1 MLRSLRIENFAL
13 IDRLH
18 LEFNS
23 GLNVLTGET
32 GAGKSIILDAID
44 ALLGGKTSGRAVR
57 TGEER
62 AFLEGNF
69 RLTDTLKEWCSA
81 EKIDLTDD
89 ETLVCIREIASSGG
103 ARNKSRINGTPVNKQ
118 QLESLRDRLVE
129 ITAQGQTVQIGQPGV
144 QRDWLDSFGGAKLL
158 KQKETVAEKFSQYQ
172 AADKLLQ
179 QRRQSEAQRLQQLD
193 LFEYQLKEL
202 NAAGLT
208 EGDELEQLDNE
219 RNRLSHSVE
228 LQNQSYQLYQLLYQN
243 ETGEFKACADL
254 LGQAESL
261 LIDMVNV
268 DTNIQP
274 ILDAVADALA
284 QVEQAGRDINF
295 YGEGIEADP
304 TRLQEVQERITALK
318 AICRKYGPSLGDAI
332 EMRDNLQ
339 AELEILTGGG
349 QSLEDLEFIAQECK
363 AALVEACTTLT
374 KRRQQSAEKL
384 ETQLVKE
391 LKPLAMEK
399 VQFQVGITHIAPTP
413 SGSDRIT
420 YLISPNPGEPLQPLT
435 EIASGGEMSR
445 FLLALQSCFSQV
457 DSAGTLIFDE
467 IDAGVSGRVAG
478 AIAQKLY
485 QLSEHHQV
493 LCVTHQPIVAA
504 MADQHY
510 RVSKEII
517 DPNANTNPNGKA
529 SSKKTKPVDE
539 STLRTVVRI
548 HPLDLEERKVELA
561 QIASGEVVTGEAE
574 GAKVAIDFA
583 ESLLQQA
590 AHIRSGQT
598 LDLPEAEPKA
608 RSPKTTRQ
616 TTRQSKKI
624 KN

>member
-13 IDRLH
+13 IDRLE
-18 LEFNS
+18 LDFNA

-57 TGEER
+57 TGESR
-62 AFLEGNF
+62 AFLEGCF
-69 RLTDTLKEWCSA
+69 VLTDSLRAWCQI
-81 EKIDLTDD
+81 EGIELTQADC
-89 ETLVCIREIASSGG
+89 LICSREIAPAGG

-144 QRDWLDSFGGAKLL
+144 QRDWLDSFGGATVLH
-158 KQKETVAEKFSQYQ
+158 QRETVAEKFARYQ
-172 AADKLLQ
+172 IADRLLQ

-193 LFEYQLKEL
+193 LFEFQLKEL
-202 NAAGLT
+202 NIADLT
-208 EGDELEQLDNE
+208 EPDELEQLENE
-219 RNRLSHSVE
+219 RNRLSHSVD
-228 LQNQSYQLYQLLYQN
+228 LQKQSYQIYQMLYQN
-243 ETGEFKACADL
+243 ETGESLACADL

-261 LIDMVNV
+261 LMDMVNIDSQV
-268 DTNIQP
+268 QP
-274 ILDAVADALA
+274 ILDAISEALT

-295 YGEGIEADP
+295 YGGNIEADP
-304 TRLQEVQERITALK
+304 VRLQEVQERITALK
-318 AICRKYGPSLGDAI
+318 VICRKYGPTLADAI
-332 EMRDNLQ
+332 ELRDNLL
-339 AELEILTGGG
+339 AEMEALTGGG
-349 QSLEDLEFIAQECK
+349 QSLEDLEVAAQQCK
-363 AALVEACTTLT
+363 TELVEACTQLT
-374 KRRQQSAEKL
+374 KLRQQAADQL
-384 ETQLVKE
+384 ETQLVNE

-399 VQFQVGITHIAPTP
+399 VQFQVGMTHIAPTP
-413 SGSDRIT
+413 AGSDRIT

-445 FLLALQSCFSQV
+445 FLLALQACFSQV
-457 DSAGTLIFDE
+457 DSAGTLVFDE

-478 AIAQKLY
+478 AIAQKLH

-510 RVSKEII
+510 RVNKEVI
-517 DPNANTNPNGKA
+517 NPNNPDA
-529 SSKKTKPVDE
+529 TPLPMAESTDE

-548 HPLDLEERKVELA
+548 RPLNLEERKVELA
-561 QIASGEVVTGEAE
+561 QIASGDVVGEAE
-574 GAKVAIDFA
+574 AGKAAIDFA

-590 AHIRSGQT
+590 QSIRSGQT
-598 LDLPEAEPKA
+598 IELESATPKKRTLKKA
-608 RSPKTTRQ
+608 VKGRS
-616 TTRQSKKI
+616 SKSKEVPTA
-624 KN
+624 